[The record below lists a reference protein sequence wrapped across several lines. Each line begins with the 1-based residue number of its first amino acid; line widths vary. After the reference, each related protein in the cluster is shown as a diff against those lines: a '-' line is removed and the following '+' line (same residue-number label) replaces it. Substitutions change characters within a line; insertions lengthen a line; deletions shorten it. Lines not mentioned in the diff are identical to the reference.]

1 VIKKHSH
8 IVFIGIGGIGM
19 SALARHFLHQNIP
32 VFGFDRTK
40 TELTVALEKEGA
52 LLCYTEDTSEY
63 PGWSEAETTVIYT
76 PAIAS
81 THPWRLF
88 FEAYEPIKRAAALGQ
103 LTKGYK
109 TIAVA
114 GTHGKTSTS
123 AILTHLLASAGL
135 DPTAFIGGILSS
147 SRTNYRLGNGP
158 WMIVEADEFDRS
170 FLHLHPT
177 AAAITTTDADHLDIY
192 DDETDLNNTFD
203 AFIQQV
209 EGPTFTAT
217 SLKNTTA
224 VGSADSHAFAT
235 DIRAH
240 EGAYAFTLH
249 LGNDKFETKLFMPG
263 KHNIYNAVLAAALAH
278 HAGLSLERIA
288 AALPTFEGIKR
299 RFEYHLKGKT
309 TLIEDYAHHPT
320 ELEALIDSLDE
331 MYPEKDILL
340 CFQPHL
346 YSRTRDFFDG
356 FITQLKR
363 VHRCI
368 LLPIYAAREHPIEGI
383 HSTALAAQIP
393 GAKTCD
399 LEALPQ
405 AVFAENYGVV
415 LVVGAGDIGDTVPQL
430 KAVLR

>member
-1 VIKKHSH
+1 MIKKHSH

-40 TELTVALEKEGA
+40 TELTEALEKEGA
-52 LLCYTEDTSEY
+52 LLCYTEDVSAY
-63 PGWSEAETTVIYT
+63 PGWPEAETTVIYT

-88 FEAYEPIKRAAALGQ
+88 FETYEPIKRAAALGQ

-109 TIAVA
+109 TLAVA

-123 AILTHLLASAGL
+123 AMLTHLLTSAGL
-135 DPTAFIGGILSS
+135 DPTAFIGGILSAS
-147 SRTNYRLGNGP
+147 GTNYRLGNGP

-170 FLHLHPT
+170 FLHLHPN
-177 AAAITTTDADHLDIY
+177 AAAITTADADHLDIY

-209 EGPTFTAT
+209 EGPTFSGTT
-217 SLKNTTA
+217 LKETTA
-224 VGSADSHAFAT
+224 VGSAGNHSLAT

-263 KHNIYNAVLAAALAH
+263 KHNVYNAVLAAALAH
-278 HAGLSLERIA
+278 HAGVSLEQIA

-299 RFEYHLKGKT
+299 RFEYHLKGNT

-320 ELEALIDSLDE
+320 ELKALIDSLDE
-331 MYPEKDILL
+331 MYPEKNILL

-346 YSRTRDFFDG
+346 YSRTADFFDG
-356 FITQLKR
+356 FVSQLKR

-368 LLPIYAAREHPIEGI
+368 LLPIYAAREQPIEGI
-383 HSTALAAQIP
+383 NSEALAEKIP
-393 GAKTCD
+393 SALTCTAA
-399 LEALPQ
+399 ALPELV
-405 AVFAENYGVV
+405 ANSRCDVV
-415 LVVGAGDIGDTVPQL
+415 LIVGAGDIGHTVPQV

>member
-1 VIKKHSH
+1 
-8 IVFIGIGGIGM
+8 M

-40 TELTVALEKEGA
+40 TELTEALEKEGA
-52 LLCYTEDTSEY
+52 LLCYTEDTSAY

-103 LTKGYK
+103 LTNGYK
-109 TIAVA
+109 TLAVA

-123 AILTHLLASAGL
+123 AILTHLLTSAGL

-170 FLHLHPT
+170 FLHIHPT

-192 DDETDLNNTFD
+192 DDETDLNNTFA

-224 VGSADSHAFAT
+224 VGSAGSHAFAT

-263 KHNIYNAVLAAALAH
+263 KHNVYNAVLAATLAH

-405 AVFAENYGVV
+405 AVFAANYDVV

>member
-1 VIKKHSH
+1 
-8 IVFIGIGGIGM
+8 M

-40 TELTVALEKEGA
+40 TALTEALAKEGA
-52 LLCYTEDTSEY
+52 ILCYTEDVAAY
-63 PGWSEAETTVIYT
+63 PGWPEAETTVIYT

-88 FEAYEPIKRAAALGQ
+88 FKTYKPIKRAAALGQ

-109 TIAVA
+109 TLAVA

-123 AILTHLLASAGL
+123 AILTHLLSSAGL
-135 DPTAFIGGILSS
+135 DPTAFIGGILSAS
-147 SRTNYRLGNGP
+147 GTNYRLGNGP

-177 AAAITTTDADHLDIY
+177 AAAITTADADHLDIY

-209 EGPTFTAT
+209 EGPTFTGT
-217 SLKNTTA
+217 SLRRTTA
-224 VGSADSHAFAT
+224 VGSTGNHSFAT
-235 DIRAH
+235 KIRANQ
-240 EGAYAFTLH
+240 GAYSFTLH
-249 LGNDKFETKLFMPG
+249 LGNDHCETNLFMPG
-263 KHNIYNAVLAAALAH
+263 KHNVYNAILAAALAH
-278 HAGLSLERIA
+278 HAGVSLVQIA
-288 AALPTFEGIKR
+288 AALPTFEGIQR

-320 ELEALIDSLDE
+320 ELKALIDSVDE
-331 MYPEKDILL
+331 MYPEKNILL

-356 FITQLKR
+356 FVTQLKR

-383 HSTALAAQIP
+383 DSTALATQIP
-393 GAKTCD
+393 GAKTCN
-399 LEALPQ
+399 LGALHEAVRKEKC
-405 AVFAENYGVV
+405 AVV
-415 LVVGAGDIGDTVPQL
+415 LVVGAGNIGDTIPQL

>member
-52 LLCYTEDTSEY
+52 LLCYTEDTSAY

-109 TIAVA
+109 TLAVA

-123 AILTHLLASAGL
+123 AILTHLLTSAGL

-147 SRTNYRLGNGP
+147 SSTNYRLGNGP

-192 DDETDLNNTFD
+192 DDETDLNKTFD

>member
-1 VIKKHSH
+1 
-8 IVFIGIGGIGM
+8 M

-40 TELTVALEKEGA
+40 TELTEALEKEGA
-52 LLCYTEDTSEY
+52 LLCYTEDTSAY

-109 TIAVA
+109 TLAVA

-123 AILTHLLASAGL
+123 AILTHLLTSAGL

-224 VGSADSHAFAT
+224 VDSAGSHAFAT

-249 LGNDKFETKLFMPG
+249 LGNEKFETKLFMPG
-263 KHNIYNAVLAAALAH
+263 KHNVYNAVLAATLAH

-405 AVFAENYGVV
+405 AVFAANYDVV

>member
-1 VIKKHSH
+1 
-8 IVFIGIGGIGM
+8 M

-40 TELTVALEKEGA
+40 TALTEALAKEGA
-52 LLCYTEDTSEY
+52 ILCYTEDVAAY
-63 PGWSEAETTVIYT
+63 PGWPEAETTVIYT

-88 FEAYEPIKRAAALGQ
+88 FKTYKPIKRAAALGQ

-109 TIAVA
+109 TLAVA

-123 AILTHLLASAGL
+123 AILTHLLSSAGL
-135 DPTAFIGGILSS
+135 DPTAFIWGILSAS
-147 SRTNYRLGNGP
+147 GTNYRLGNGP

-177 AAAITTTDADHLDIY
+177 AAAITTADADNLDIY

-209 EGPTFTAT
+209 EGPTFTGT
-217 SLKNTTA
+217 SLRRTTA
-224 VGSADSHAFAT
+224 VGSTGNHSFAT
-235 DIRAH
+235 NIRANQ
-240 EGAYAFTLH
+240 GAYSFTLH
-249 LGNDKFETKLFMPG
+249 LGNDHCETNLFMPG
-263 KHNIYNAVLAAALAH
+263 KHNVYNAVLAAALAH
-278 HAGLSLERIA
+278 HAGVSLVQIA
-288 AALPTFEGIKR
+288 AALPTFEGIQR

-320 ELEALIDSLDE
+320 ELKALIDSVDE
-331 MYPEKDILL
+331 MYPEKNILL

-356 FITQLKR
+356 FVTQLKR

-383 HSTALAAQIP
+383 DSTALATQIP
-393 GAKTCD
+393 GAKTCN
-399 LEALPQ
+399 LGALHEAVRKEKC
-405 AVFAENYGVV
+405 AVV
-415 LVVGAGDIGDTVPQL
+415 LVVGAGNIGDTIPQL

>member
-52 LLCYTEDTSEY
+52 LLCYTEDTSAY

-109 TIAVA
+109 TLAVA

-123 AILTHLLASAGL
+123 AILTHLLTSAGL

-147 SRTNYRLGNGP
+147 SSTNYRLGNGP

-192 DDETDLNNTFD
+192 DDETDLNKTFD

-240 EGAYAFTLH
+240 EGAYGFTLH

-263 KHNIYNAVLAAALAH
+263 KHNVYNAVLAAALAH

-299 RFEYHLKGKT
+299 RFEYHLNGKT

>member
-1 VIKKHSH
+1 
-8 IVFIGIGGIGM
+8 M

-40 TELTVALEKEGA
+40 TALTEALAKEGA
-52 LLCYTEDTSEY
+52 ILCYTEDVAAY
-63 PGWSEAETTVIYT
+63 PGWPEAETTVIYT

-88 FEAYEPIKRAAALGQ
+88 FKTYKPIKRAAALGQ

-109 TIAVA
+109 TLAVA

-123 AILTHLLASAGL
+123 AILTHLLSSAGL
-135 DPTAFIGGILSS
+135 DPTAFIGGILSAS
-147 SRTNYRLGNGP
+147 GTNYRLGNGP

-177 AAAITTTDADHLDIY
+177 AAAITTADADHLDIY

-209 EGPTFTAT
+209 EGPTFTGT
-217 SLKNTTA
+217 SLRRTTA
-224 VGSADSHAFAT
+224 VGSTGNHSFAT
-235 DIRAH
+235 NIRANQ
-240 EGAYAFTLH
+240 GAYSFTLH
-249 LGNDKFETKLFMPG
+249 LGNDHCETNLFMPG
-263 KHNIYNAVLAAALAH
+263 IHNVYNAVLAAALAH
-278 HAGLSLERIA
+278 HAGVSLVQIA
-288 AALPTFEGIKR
+288 AALPTFEGIQR

-320 ELEALIDSLDE
+320 ELKALIDSVDE
-331 MYPEKDILL
+331 MYPEKNILL

-356 FITQLKR
+356 FVTQLKR

-383 HSTALAAQIP
+383 DSTALATQIP
-393 GAKTCD
+393 GAKTCN
-399 LEALPQ
+399 LGALHEAVRKEKC
-405 AVFAENYGVV
+405 AVV
-415 LVVGAGDIGDTVPQL
+415 LVVGAGNIGDTIPQL

>member
-1 VIKKHSH
+1 
-8 IVFIGIGGIGM
+8 M

-40 TELTVALEKEGA
+40 TELTEALEKEGA
-52 LLCYTEDTSEY
+52 LLCYTEDTSAY

-109 TIAVA
+109 TLAVA

-123 AILTHLLASAGL
+123 AILTHLLASAGQ

-263 KHNIYNAVLAAALAH
+263 KHNVYNAVLAAALAH

-415 LVVGAGDIGDTVPQL
+415 LIVGAGDIGDTVPQL

>member
-1 VIKKHSH
+1 
-8 IVFIGIGGIGM
+8 M

-40 TELTVALEKEGA
+40 TELTEALEKEGA
-52 LLCYTEDTSEY
+52 LLCYTEDTSAY

-109 TIAVA
+109 TLAVA

-123 AILTHLLASAGL
+123 AILTHLLTSAGL

-192 DDETDLNNTFD
+192 DDETDLNNTFA

-224 VGSADSHAFAT
+224 VGSAGSHAFAT

-263 KHNIYNAVLAAALAH
+263 KHNVYNAVLAATLAH

-320 ELEALIDSLDE
+320 ELEALIDSQDE

-405 AVFAENYGVV
+405 AVFAANYDVV

>member
-1 VIKKHSH
+1 
-8 IVFIGIGGIGM
+8 
-19 SALARHFLHQNIP
+19 
-32 VFGFDRTK
+32 
-40 TELTVALEKEGA
+40 
-52 LLCYTEDTSEY
+52 
-63 PGWSEAETTVIYT
+63 
-76 PAIAS
+76 
-81 THPWRLF
+81 
-88 FEAYEPIKRAAALGQ
+88 
-103 LTKGYK
+103 
-109 TIAVA
+109 
-114 GTHGKTSTS
+114 
-123 AILTHLLASAGL
+123 
-135 DPTAFIGGILSS
+135 
-147 SRTNYRLGNGP
+147 
-158 WMIVEADEFDRS
+158 
-170 FLHLHPT
+170 
-177 AAAITTTDADHLDIY
+177 
-192 DDETDLNNTFD
+192 
-203 AFIQQV
+203 
-209 EGPTFTAT
+209 
-217 SLKNTTA
+217 
-224 VGSADSHAFAT
+224 
-235 DIRAH
+235 
-240 EGAYAFTLH
+240 
-249 LGNDKFETKLFMPG
+249 MPG
-263 KHNIYNAVLAAALAH
+263 KHNVYNAVLAAALAH

-415 LVVGAGDIGDTVPQL
+415 LIVGAGDIGDTVPQL

>member
-1 VIKKHSH
+1 
-8 IVFIGIGGIGM
+8 M

-52 LLCYTEDTSEY
+52 LLCYTEDTSAY

-109 TIAVA
+109 TLAVA

-123 AILTHLLASAGL
+123 AILTHLLTSAGL

-224 VGSADSHAFAT
+224 VDSTGSHAFAT

-263 KHNIYNAVLAAALAH
+263 KHNVYNAVLAAALAH
-278 HAGLSLERIA
+278 YAGLSLEQIA

-383 HSTALAAQIP
+383 HSTAIAAQIP

-405 AVFAENYGVV
+405 AVFAENYDVV

>member
-40 TELTVALEKEGA
+40 TALTEALAKEGA
-52 LLCYTEDTSEY
+52 ILCYTEDVAAY
-63 PGWSEAETTVIYT
+63 PGWPEAETTVIYT

-88 FEAYEPIKRAAALGQ
+88 FKTYKPIKRAAALGQ

-109 TIAVA
+109 TLAVA

-123 AILTHLLASAGL
+123 AILTHLLSSAGL
-135 DPTAFIGGILSS
+135 EPTAFIGGILSAS
-147 SRTNYRLGNGP
+147 GTNYRLGNGP

-177 AAAITTTDADHLDIY
+177 AAAITTADADHLDIY

-209 EGPTFTAT
+209 EGPTFTGT
-217 SLKNTTA
+217 SLRRTTA
-224 VGSADSHAFAT
+224 VGSAGNHSFAT
-235 DIRAH
+235 NIRANQ
-240 EGAYAFTLH
+240 GAYSFTLH
-249 LGNDKFETKLFMPG
+249 LGNDHCETNLFMPG
-263 KHNIYNAVLAAALAH
+263 KHNVYNAVLAAALAH
-278 HAGLSLERIA
+278 HAGVSLVQIA
-288 AALPTFEGIKR
+288 AALPTFEGIQR

-320 ELEALIDSLDE
+320 ELKALIDSVDE
-331 MYPEKDILL
+331 MYPEKNILL

-356 FITQLKR
+356 FVTQLKR

-383 HSTALAAQIP
+383 DSTALATQIP
-393 GAKTCD
+393 GAKTCN
-399 LEALPQ
+399 LGALHEAVRKEKC
-405 AVFAENYGVV
+405 AVV
-415 LVVGAGDIGDTVPQL
+415 LVVGAGNIGDTIPQL

>member
-1 VIKKHSH
+1 
-8 IVFIGIGGIGM
+8 M

-40 TELTVALEKEGA
+40 TELTEALEKEGA
-52 LLCYTEDTSEY
+52 LLCYTEDTSAY

-109 TIAVA
+109 TLAVA

-123 AILTHLLASAGL
+123 AILTHLLTSAGL

-224 VGSADSHAFAT
+224 VDSAGSHAFAT
-235 DIRAH
+235 DVRAH

-249 LGNDKFETKLFMPG
+249 LGNEKFETKLFMPG
-263 KHNIYNAVLAAALAH
+263 KHNVYNAVLAAALAH
-278 HAGLSLERIA
+278 YAGLSLEQIA

-383 HSTALAAQIP
+383 HSTAIAAQIP

-405 AVFAENYGVV
+405 AVFAANYDVV

>member
-1 VIKKHSH
+1 
-8 IVFIGIGGIGM
+8 M

-52 LLCYTEDTSEY
+52 LLCYTEDTSAY

-109 TIAVA
+109 TLAVA

-123 AILTHLLASAGL
+123 AILTHLLTSAGL

-192 DDETDLNNTFD
+192 DDETDLNNTFA

-224 VGSADSHAFAT
+224 VDSAGSHAFAT

-263 KHNIYNAVLAAALAH
+263 KHNVYNAVLAATLAH

-405 AVFAENYGVV
+405 AVFAANYDVV

>member
-1 VIKKHSH
+1 
-8 IVFIGIGGIGM
+8 M

-40 TELTVALEKEGA
+40 TELTEALEKEGA
-52 LLCYTEDTSEY
+52 LLCYTEDTSAY

-109 TIAVA
+109 TLAVA

-123 AILTHLLASAGL
+123 AILTHLLTSAGL

-224 VGSADSHAFAT
+224 VDSAGSHAFAT

-263 KHNIYNAVLAAALAH
+263 KHNVYNAVLAAALAH
-278 HAGLSLERIA
+278 YAGLSLEQIA

-383 HSTALAAQIP
+383 HSTAIAAQIP

-405 AVFAENYGVV
+405 EVFAANYDVV

>member
-1 VIKKHSH
+1 
-8 IVFIGIGGIGM
+8 M

-52 LLCYTEDTSEY
+52 LLCYTEDTSAY

-109 TIAVA
+109 TLAVA

-123 AILTHLLASAGL
+123 AILTHLLTSAGL

-147 SRTNYRLGNGP
+147 SSTNYRLGNGP

-217 SLKNTTA
+217 SLNNTTA

-263 KHNIYNAVLAAALAH
+263 KHNVYNAVLAAALAH

-299 RFEYHLKGKT
+299 RFEYHLNGKT

>member
-1 VIKKHSH
+1 
-8 IVFIGIGGIGM
+8 M

-52 LLCYTEDTSEY
+52 LLCYTEDTSAY

-109 TIAVA
+109 TLAVA

-123 AILTHLLASAGL
+123 AILTHLLTSAGL

-224 VGSADSHAFAT
+224 VDSAGSHAFAT

-263 KHNIYNAVLAAALAH
+263 KHNVYNAVLAAALAH
-278 HAGLSLERIA
+278 YAGLSLEQIA

-383 HSTALAAQIP
+383 HSTAIAAQIP

-405 AVFAENYGVV
+405 AVFAENYDVV